1 MKNGRMLYKH
11 PGKHEFNNGWFD
23 YIIVLEKD
31 AEKYVRDGWFYTT
44 EEAKDAMKPKA
55 THEAEIEWTPGPEP
69 EPEVDEMPIDHVK
82 IVDIPL
88 EPVKTVEKP
97 KLKAPKKSKRKIVTG
112 KKRKEIGEALG
123 TAKEVAKNFNVS
135 IALVNRIRREMRENE
150 LDEKANSKPGV

>member
-55 THEAEIEWTPGPEP
+55 THEPEP
-69 EPEVDEMPIDHVK
+69 EPKPKPESKVEASN
-82 IVDIPL
+82 
-88 EPVKTVEKP
+88 KTIEIQKKP
-97 KLKAPKKSKRKIVTG
+97 KLKSPKKSKRKIVTG

-150 LDEKANSKPGV
+150 LDEKANSKPGI